1 MAIILMDPEATS
13 QRSSLRLY
21 PDSDFM
27 DCVVTAWQM
36 EGQAGAAGP
45 QTPHRLKFPDNVVGG
60 SFQLPFWVARK
71 RKENA

>member
-1 MAIILMDPEATS
+1 MGQGTVQRKTSTDSQCLHLVLLYQWLTIILMDPEATS

-27 DCVVTAWQM
+27 DCAVTAGQM

-45 QTPHRLKFPDNVVGG
+45 
-60 SFQLPFWVARK
+60 
-71 RKENA
+71 